1 MTNWKDIFNKEEE
14 LSDEELL
21 KYLNSD
27 ISEAEMHA
35 IEEKM
40 AASDFHND
48 ALEGLNQFK
57 DKKNIL
63 TLTNTLNQQLK
74 KQIGRGSK
82 RKKKRNI
89 QDQQW
94 MIVVVLAV
102 LLLSVIGYLFIHY
115 NR

>member
-1 MTNWKDIFNKEEE
+1 MTNLKNIFNKEAE
-14 LSDEELL
+14 LSEEDVL

-27 ISEAEMHA
+27 ISEAEKHA

-40 AASDFHND
+40 AASDFHHD
-48 ALEGLNQFK
+48 ALEGLHQFK

-63 TLTNTLNQQLK
+63 TLTNSLNQQLK
-74 KQIGRGSK
+74 KQIRRSGK
-82 RKKKRNI
+82 RKKKRKL

-94 MIVVVLAV
+94 MLLVVLSV
-102 LLLSVIGYLFIHY
+102 LLLTVIGYLFIHY

>member
-1 MTNWKDIFNKEEE
+1 MTNWKDIFNKEVE

-27 ISEAEMHA
+27 ISEDEMHA

-48 ALEGLNQFK
+48 ALEGLYQFK

-74 KQIGRGSK
+74 KQINRGGK

-94 MIVVVLAV
+94 MIVVVLAI

-115 NR
+115 YR